1 LALLLLLRVVE
12 EEVVVVVAVEEKRGP
27 RVRRLLVVRERFCS
41 RLGWGVRMGCGSR
54 GGRETYL
61 AMREA

>member
-1 LALLLLLRVVE
+1 VVE
-12 EEVVVVVAVEEKRGP
+12 EEVVVVVVVVVGEKRGP

-41 RLGWGVRMGCGSR
+41 RLRWGVSVRWGSR
-54 GGRETYL
+54 GGGRRETYL